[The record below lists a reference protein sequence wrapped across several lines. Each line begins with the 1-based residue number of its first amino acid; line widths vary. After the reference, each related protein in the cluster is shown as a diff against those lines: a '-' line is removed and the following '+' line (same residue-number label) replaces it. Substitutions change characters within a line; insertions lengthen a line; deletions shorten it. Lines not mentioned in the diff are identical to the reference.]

1 MFKFSESGAG
11 LTIIMSVSV
20 KTGAA
25 PGLRQKVKV
34 ERPRPLK
41 MGGGTQPE
49 LGLEDLLVVV
59 DKVTRGLAEAEVGH
73 TNFDLK
79 NQLEVLTA
87 NLKISGPA
95 LERSHKVTT
104 RLWCDLIIC

>member
-1 MFKFSESGAG
+1 
-11 LTIIMSVSV
+11 MSVSV

-49 LGLEDLLVVV
+49 LGVEDLLVVV
-59 DKVTRGLAEAEVGH
+59 DKVTRGLAEAGVGQ

-104 RLWCDLIIC
+104 NINM

>member
-1 MFKFSESGAG
+1 
-11 LTIIMSVSV
+11 MSVSL
-20 KTGAA
+20 KTGGAGGA
-25 PGLRQKVKV
+25 GGVSKKVKV

-41 MGGGTQPE
+41 IGGGTQPE

-59 DKVTRGLAEAEVGH
+59 ENVRKTLAGAGLAPAAQ

-87 NLKISGPA
+87 NLKISGQA
-95 LERSHKVTT
+95 LERSHKVLTYHH
-104 RLWCDLIIC
+104 L

>member
-1 MFKFSESGAG
+1 
-11 LTIIMSVSV
+11 MSVSV

-59 DKVTRGLAEAEVGH
+59 DKVTRGLAEVGH

-95 LERSHKVTT
+95 LERSHKVNT